1 MNAAADAVV
10 IGGGPAGCA
19 AAIVLARSG
28 AETIVLERDRVPSA
42 KVCGEF
48 LSVEA
53 CDEARSLGVDP
64 FELGAVPIDRVR
76 VTLGATTVESRLP
89 FRAASL
95 SRSVLDEALL
105 GAARTAGA
113 YVARGSRATA
123 FEGSRITVASGDGAN
138 FVDARSVVL
147 ATGKSEIG
155 GQHRSGGHFRD
166 SLGFKMHMAMTPRD
180 CNDLGTAVELT
191 LFEGGYAGM
200 QRIEGDLV
208 AFALVVRRD
217 MYARLGSWR
226 ALVRAFAAT
235 SKRAAR
241 RLEEAREVWPKPL
254 AVSGV
259 PYGFTHRDDQATL
272 GDACYRVGD
281 QLAVIPSFTGDGLAI
296 ALVTGSSAGR
306 AIARDEAARSFH
318 SAMRSRLAL
327 PMRVAGILSHAIA
340 SPLGRAAIVWPAR
353 VLPAAF
359 TLVAAATRIPRL
371 ER

>member
-1 MNAAADAVV
+1 
-10 IGGGPAGCA
+10 
-19 AAIVLARSG
+19 
-28 AETIVLERDRVPSA
+28 
-42 KVCGEF
+42 
-48 LSVEA
+48 
-53 CDEARSLGVDP
+53 
-64 FELGAVPIDRVR
+64 
-76 VTLGATTVESRLP
+76 
-89 FRAASL
+89 
-95 SRSVLDEALL
+95 
-105 GAARTAGA
+105 
-113 YVARGSRATA
+113 
-123 FEGSRITVASGDGAN
+123 
-138 FVDARSVVL
+138 
-147 ATGKSEIG
+147 
-155 GQHRSGGHFRD
+155 
-166 SLGFKMHMAMTPRD
+166 
-180 CNDLGTAVELT
+180 
-191 LFEGGYAGM
+191 
-200 QRIEGDLV
+200 
-208 AFALVVRRD
+208 VRRD